1 MEKENSSELP
11 TYSHTWT
18 STQRFDLAALC
29 VYVVSDSSWTNND
42 AERAWKRSFLAS
54 IFRHLAVYDKKAEQD
69 VLLRMPKETEDIP
82 AAIDLLSSS
91 FKNLNV
97 DEEKVNLVSDEKK
110 VDLNNNEKLNLN
122 NDEKKVD
129 IRKEIISDMI
139 IICLG
144 LSPSNLEKVDKQ
156 LKDDNSK
163 ESSLKEKLD
172 NVISKTISSSDSS
185 SPPPIMPA
193 EYDSRS
199 RAILFKLASHLK
211 ISPSIIKST
220 EKALAQHLYF
230 SRKQIEGGENDS
242 QDHEIQELHTSANE
256 SLNEREKRKKKWRW
270 LATGAGV
277 IAGATA
283 IGLTG
288 GLAAPLVAA
297 GISAIT
303 GASIIV
309 TAASSAALMGSL
321 FGIAGGGL
329 TGYKMHKKAQGLK
342 EFSFTRIVLDD
353 SLPIIPSLHVNIVIS
368 GYLLED
374 NNEVITPWLPT
385 FQNSA
390 DYSDTFALSFD
401 TEILQSLGRAF
412 RRFLAESAV
421 KVVANSAIQQTV
433 FAALANALLLPTV
446 LMKVADMID
455 NPWALGTDRAHK
467 AGLVL
472 ADVLIERV
480 QGKRPTVLIGYSLG
494 ALVIWHCLL
503 ELAKKQ
509 QYGLID
515 TVILIGA
522 PITSTQTSKWESAL
536 SVVGRRFVN
545 AYATNDVVLG
555 LIYRMH
561 SLDLNVAG
569 LRAVTYDNVENYDIT
584 EFTSGH
590 LGYRDPETLA
600 KILKKVEIY

>member
-1 MEKENSSELP
+1 MKEEKSSELP

-29 VYVVSDSSWTNND
+29 VYVVTDSSWSNND
-42 AERAWKRSFLAS
+42 AEKAWKQSFLAN
-54 IFRHLAVYDKKAEQD
+54 IFRQLAVDDKKAEQD
-69 VLLRMPKETEDIP
+69 VLLRMPGETGNVSI
-82 AAIDLLSSS
+82 AIDLLSSS
-91 FKNLNV
+91 FK
-97 DEEKVNLVSDEKK
+97 S
-110 VDLNNNEKLNLN
+110 LN
-122 NDEKKVD
+122 NDEKKID
-129 IRKEIISDMI
+129 ICEEVISDMI

-156 LKDDNSK
+156 LKANDNSK
-163 ESSLKEKLD
+163 ESSFKEKLD
-172 NVISKTISSSDSS
+172 NVISNTIGSTDS
-185 SPPPIMPA
+185 PPIMPA
-193 EYDSRS
+193 EYDSRA
-199 RAILFKLASHLK
+199 RAILFKLASHLN
-211 ISPSIIKST
+211 ISPYKIRST
-220 EKALAQHLYF
+220 EKAVAQHLYLL
-230 SRKQIEGGENDS
+230 RQQAETGKND
-242 QDHEIQELHTSANE
+242 QDHEIQGLHTSANE

-270 LATGAGV
+270 MATGVGV
-277 IAGATA
+277 VVGATA

-288 GLAAPLVAA
+288 GLAAPFVAA

-303 GASIIV
+303 GAGIIV

-329 TGYKMHKKAQGLK
+329 AGYKMHKITQGLK
-342 EFSFTRIVLDD
+342 EFSFTRVLQDD
-353 SLPIIPSLHVNIVIS
+353 SLPLIPSLHVNIVIS
-368 GYLLED
+368 GYLLKNDDEII
-374 NNEVITPWLPT
+374 NPWLPT

-390 DYSDTFALSFD
+390 NYSDTFALSFD
-401 TEILQSLGRAF
+401 KEILRSLGLAF

-433 FAALANALLLPTV
+433 FAAIPNALLLPTV
-446 LMKVADMID
+446 LMKAVDMID
-455 NPWALGTDRAHK
+455 NPWALGADRAQK

-472 ADVLIERV
+472 ADVLIQRV

-522 PITSTQTSKWESAL
+522 PITSTQTSKWKNAI
-536 SVVGRRFVN
+536 SVVSRRFVN
-545 AYATNDVVLG
+545 AYATNDIVLG

-569 LRAVTYDNVENYDIT
+569 LRAVNFDKVENYDIT
-584 EFTSGH
+584 KFTSGH
-590 LGYRDPETLA
+590 LGYCDPETLS
-600 KILKKVEIY
+600 KILKEIELY